1 MLKTLISQGYNW
13 AIWPQISLVIF
24 TLTFV
29 GILFWVTRKK
39 SADHYRYMADLAID
53 DNGEVTHGR

>member
-1 MLKTLISQGYNW
+1 MLKTLISQGNW

-29 GILFWVTRKK
+29 GILLYATRRKA
-39 SADHYRYMADLAID
+39 ADHYRYMANLTMDET
-53 DNGEVTHGR
+53 GEAKDGR